1 MRMQLKEIHNKTK
14 VVIMDRVKKQNVIV
28 ILLALLA
35 CVGMVSCGDDETF
48 IVGKPSNV
56 FSNVSPK
63 IVGKYS
69 IYYDEQGRVSMVTE
83 RGEYTF
89 RKAIFDYSPADRD
102 CDVRIDIAEENY
114 GEMICLH
121 VSLNKNGYAEYV
133 SEIEDNRIDEDWKFE
148 YNSNGQLIKM
158 VRSEGGS
165 ETTTV
170 TYQEG
175 DITNVERKS
184 KFSDSGTS
192 STIEYGT
199 EKIENKGSV
208 MLFDEMLCIDMDEMG
223 LAYFAGLLGKP
234 TSHLPQS
241 NKSIDYSSGGY
252 KITTYKSFSWS
263 LDANRLPVSVL
274 IEEKYDNTTPYTKT
288 YSFDWGELSNN
299 YNQ

>member
-1 MRMQLKEIHNKTK
+1 
-14 VVIMDRVKKQNVIV
+14 MDKIKKQNVIV
-28 ILLALLA
+28 IILALLS
-35 CVGMVSCGDDETF
+35 CVGMVSCGDDESF
-48 IVGKPSNV
+48 IVGKPSNI
-56 FSNVSPK
+56 FSNLSPK

-89 RKAIFDYSPADRD
+89 RKAFFDYSPTDRD

-170 TYQEG
+170 TYQDG
-175 DITNVERKS
+175 DIAKVVQES
-184 KFSDSGTS
+184 KFDDSSTS

-199 EKIENKGSV
+199 EKIENKGGV

-241 NKSIDYSSGGY
+241 NKSINYSSGGY

-299 YNQ
+299 

>member
-1 MRMQLKEIHNKTK
+1 MGKI
-14 VVIMDRVKKQNVIV
+14 KKQNVIV
-28 ILLALLA
+28 IIVALLS
-35 CVGMVSCGDDETF
+35 CVGMVSCGDDDTF
-48 IVGKPSNV
+48 IVGKPSNI

-89 RKAIFDYSPADRD
+89 RKAFFDYSPADRD
-102 CDVRIDIAEENY
+102 CDVRIDITEENY
-114 GEMICLH
+114 GEMISLH

-133 SEIEDNRIDEDWKFE
+133 SEIEDNRIDQDWKFE

-223 LAYFAGLLGKP
+223 CAYYAGLLGKP

-274 IEEKYDNTTPYTKT
+274 IEEKYDNTTPYTKN

>member
-1 MRMQLKEIHNKTK
+1 
-14 VVIMDRVKKQNVIV
+14 MDKMKKQNAIV
-28 ILLALLA
+28 IILALLA
-35 CVGMVSCGDDETF
+35 CVGMVSCGDDDTF
-48 IVGKPSNV
+48 IVGKPSNI

-69 IYYDEQGRVSMVTE
+69 IYYDEQGRVNMVTE

-114 GEMICLH
+114 GEMISLQ

-170 TYQEG
+170 TYQDG
-175 DITNVERKS
+175 DITKVVQES
-184 KFSDSGTS
+184 KYDDCSTS

-274 IEEKYDNTTPYTKT
+274 IEEKYDNTTPYTKN

>member
-1 MRMQLKEIHNKTK
+1 
-14 VVIMDRVKKQNVIV
+14 MDKIKKQNVIV
-28 ILLALLA
+28 LLLALLA
-35 CVGMVSCGDDETF
+35 CVGMVSCGDDESF
-48 IVGKPSNV
+48 IVGKPSNI

-89 RKAIFDYSPADRD
+89 RKAFFDYSPADRD
-102 CDVRIDIAEENY
+102 CDVRIDITEENY
-114 GEMICLH
+114 GEMISLH

-170 TYQEG
+170 TYQDG
-175 DITNVERKS
+175 DITKVVQES
-184 KFSDSGTS
+184 KFDDCSTS

-274 IEEKYDNTTPYTKT
+274 IEEKYDNTTPYTKN
-288 YSFDWGELSNN
+288 YSFDWGE
-299 YNQ
+299 